1 MAYNAISG
9 TLIAQK
15 SLGAGWFDGSVTAQY
30 VSGNLSTSD
39 GSSVINIPR
48 VTNPVNNGL
57 LTNVGGD
64 ANSIACE
71 SNITFDGQTLS
82 VTGEITA
89 SIGLSASYL
98 EGDGS
103 RLTNIS
109 GIGGGGSGIFTTLD
123 SSNAYVTSSLNIG
136 GDLTPTHKLVVS
148 GSVSSSVNISASSF
162 YGQSLILGGGMALNR
177 TAVTTN
183 ITASKSD
190 YFLGVD
196 TTSVAIEIRLPDA
209 TQLDS
214 GQMYVIKDEASNANN
229 NNITVLASGSQT
241 IDGQN
246 SIVLMSPNASI
257 QLYCNG
263 SNKYFIY

>member
-9 TLIAQK
+9 TLIAQR
-15 SLGAGWFDGSVTAQY
+15 SVGAGWYDGSVTAQY

-64 ANSIACE
+64 ANGIACE
-71 SNITFDGQTLS
+71 SNITFDGQTLNI
-82 VTGEITA
+82 TGELTA

-103 RLTNIS
+103 RLTNIA
-109 GIGGGGSGIFTTLD
+109 GIGGGSGIFTTLD

-136 GDLTPTHKLVVS
+136 GDLTPNHKLVIS

-162 YGQSLILGGGMALNR
+162 YGQSLVLGGGMALSR
-177 TAVTTN
+177 IAVTTH

-190 YFLGVD
+190 YFFGVD
-196 TTSVAIEIRLPDA
+196 TSSLAIEIRLLDA
-209 TQLDS
+209 NQLDS
-214 GQMYVIKDEASNANN
+214 GQMYVIKDEAGNANN
-229 NNITVLASGSQT
+229 NNITVLTSGSQT

-257 QLYCNG
+257 QVYCNG